1 MPQYVVERIGEAL
14 NEQRKP
20 IKGSKI
26 GILGVAYK
34 KDVDDPRESPA
45 FTVMELLL
53 KRGAVISYNDP
64 HVPKLPRMRHH
75 SIQQDSQPLTEQYLA
90 AQDAVVILTDHSAY
104 DYGFIVRH
112 ARLVVD
118 TRNATRDVTGGDRS
132 KIWKA

>member
-1 MPQYVVERIGEAL
+1 
-14 NEQRKP
+14 
-20 IKGSKI
+20 
-26 GILGVAYK
+26 
-34 KDVDDPRESPA
+34 
-45 FTVMELLL
+45 
-53 KRGAVISYNDP
+53 
-64 HVPKLPRMRHH
+64 MRHH

-104 DYGFIVRH
+104 EYGFIVRH